1 MKINTVSLLIATLF
15 TSSLL
20 LGQNLKKIGTN
31 ENTISTCSVF
41 ELEST
46 SKGLLLPRLTNSQ
59 INAITTP
66 IAGLT
71 VYCTDC
77 INAKM
82 MFYNGVTWQ
91 SFTSVQ
97 GTLVPISAPTAVTAN
112 PSGSFSASVSFSDSN
127 GANGVPIYKLYG
139 YFLTWWLYGHR
150 D

>member
-1 MKINTVSLLIATLF
+1 MKINKVSFLIVTLF

-20 LGQNLKKIGTN
+20 VGQKLKKIGTN

-59 INAITTP
+59 INAISMP

-77 INAKM
+77 IDAKM

-91 SFTSVQ
+91 SFTSLE
-97 GTLVPISAPTAVTAN
+97 GSSTPISAPTAVTAT
-112 PSGSFSASVSFSDSN
+112 PIGSFNSN
-127 GANGVPIYKLYG
+127 F
-139 YFLTWWLYGHR
+139 YF
-150 D
+150 